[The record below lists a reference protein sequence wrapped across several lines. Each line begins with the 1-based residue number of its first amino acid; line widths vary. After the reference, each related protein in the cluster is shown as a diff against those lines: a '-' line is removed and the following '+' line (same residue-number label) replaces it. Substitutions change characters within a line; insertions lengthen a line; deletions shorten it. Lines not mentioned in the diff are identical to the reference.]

1 MLPLHAVPCC
11 QRFIPPLQALSALSE
26 LLGKTPYSEAD
37 TVYRG
42 LLAVGTIASISADSR
57 ENAKSLGLDTV
68 LQDVQ
73 QKSSGKVHDAA
84 RAALQALQS

>member
-1 MLPLHAVPCC
+1 MQRHADKESSL
-11 QRFIPPLQALSALSE
+11 PLQALSALSE

-57 ENAKSLGLDTV
+57 QNAQSLGLDTT

-73 QKSSGKVHDAA
+73 QKTSGKVHDTA